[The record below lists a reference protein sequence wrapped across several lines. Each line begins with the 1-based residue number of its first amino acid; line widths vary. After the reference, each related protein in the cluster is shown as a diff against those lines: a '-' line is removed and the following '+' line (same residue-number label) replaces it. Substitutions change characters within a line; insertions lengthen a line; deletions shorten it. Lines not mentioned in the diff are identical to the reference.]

1 MKYSFICCGHENIT
15 CRHKT
20 TLEFTKDS
28 ELSLKGDCIVGV
40 KADFS
45 IKEIKRFIKSSGNNR
60 KITITIETIKNDYNN
75 KNFNEIKY
83 NANNNKIINNKNNN
97 ITIEKNKTGYNITEN
112 KIIEKI
118 NAEINLGFD
127 SDKEMVIRKGDF
139 ADKRTFAIKADKAAC
154 ELNAALLGFLK
165 GSRNKIEVIVEKA

>member
-1 MKYSFICCGHENIT
+1 MGYSFNCYGHENIT
-15 CRHKT
+15 CKHKT

-28 ELSLKGDCIVGV
+28 ELSLKGDCIAGV

-45 IKEIKRFIKSSGNNR
+45 LKGIKSFIKSLGSNK